1 MKFSIKK
8 PTMKIGGG
16 LKLGKKTEVDNV
28 QKSENDTE
36 NKLEKTSKLEP
47 RAVELPELGQSL
59 SSFITISHLD
69 YQDDY
74 PVYTGIVTDPT
85 AHGGKRFMVI
95 EPTFTA
101 KDRKSF
107 ETIRQ
112 ILMVEL
118 T

>member
-1 MKFSIKK
+1 MKFNIKK
-8 PTMKIGGG
+8 PSVKIGGG
-16 LKLGKKTEVDNV
+16 LKLGKKTEDATV
-28 QKSENDTE
+28 QKSENELAE
-36 NKLEKTSKLEP
+36 NMLEKTTKLEP

-59 SSFITISHLD
+59 SSFITVSHLD

-101 KDRKSF
+101 KDKKNF
-107 ETIRQ
+107 
-112 ILMVEL
+112 
-118 T
+118 